1 MDRARRPRRTPVAA
15 RRPSSADVLEPRT
28 LLATFVVTT
37 LADAGTGSLR
47 EAIELAN
54 LSTTADVVQFNVPS
68 SDLYQTVRPQSPL
81 PQVVA
86 PLTIDGTTQPGYTGS
101 PVVELDGTDAGL
113 GTNGLVIAAPQCVV
127 RGLAINRFAG
137 HGVLVAGPRPASPGV
152 PSTPGGTGARLESNY
167 IGTDVTGNV
176 DRGNGGAGVAINAS
190 GVVLG
195 RGTSSGTNPLRNVI
209 SGNGFAGVWVN
220 NAGTPALSGISLTD
234 NFIGTN
240 AGGNRAI
247 GNDREGVLIEGTVVS
262 MSVGTQLPVGQ
273 LHNVIS
279 GNAGSGVRVA
289 TTGSGTV
296 IIVGNLIGTTASGS
310 APLGNGRSPLL
321 PYRDGVTFSGAVL
334 QLGVG
339 AADVAGRN
347 VISAN
352 AGAGVAISAAIDA
365 GVFGNYIG
373 TDAAGAA
380 DLGNG
385 RDGVLVSGQ
394 SLASVVGNVV
404 SGNGGDG
411 VHLVATTRDIRINGN
426 LIGVTAV
433 GTPAGGASALGND
446 GDGVHLDNATA
457 VVTVGGTT
465 FPATG
470 SNVISGNGG
479 HGVFT
484 ESSASAATP
493 HQIVGNFIGT
503 DRNAALAI
511 GNAGSGI
518 YLTTTGVTV
527 GGAATTARNLIC
539 ANGGDG
545 VTIVGPTTVPSPLQ
559 GNLIQGN
566 LIGVGQDIR
575 GTVNMNTDTGLG
587 NRGNGV
593 AIYYSP
599 NNRVGGTGVPGNRIA
614 FNGGSGVLVQGALI
628 PSGPAGGPAAEGNLI
643 NGNGIYGNGGLGIDL
658 ALAGEGVTPNDPLD
672 ADTGPNRLQNHPVI
686 TAAFTTSTT
695 GSGTVQVRYT
705 LHSLP
710 STSSRV
716 EFFASVAPDPSGR
729 GEGQVFIGT
738 TVVTTDAGGNG
749 SGQFSGSYTLPV
761 PARTPS
767 SPPIFPFIT
776 ATATEATRNT
786 SEFSPAVRATQTP
799 LPPGGFP
806 QGTAAVAGRHVFYS
820 NSAFDRAGGD
830 DAAIAPDKRAL
841 LPGEAASFANVTSY
855 DRGINGVMVDIQG
868 LPEGVVLTPGE
879 FGARAAYSAA
889 GGSFGPAP
897 QPYAVTVRRGA
908 GVNGSDRVTLY
919 WSDNLPTVDGV
930 APAVLNG
937 WLEVTVL
944 ANAVTGLA
952 APDVFRFGNLVGET
966 GYPVAAAAGFRVD
979 AFDLAR
985 TRAASPWDPPM
996 WIGSPFDYDR
1006 DGDVDGGDVAIVRSN
1021 IGRRLEPFAD
1031 GPVVTAVTRRTP
1043 YRPAAAR
1050 PADELLA

>member
-1 MDRARRPRRTPVAA
+1 MDRAHSWRRTTRAA
-15 RRPSSADVLEPRT
+15 RRPSTAAADRLESRT

-37 LADAGTGSLR
+37 VGDAGPGSLR

-54 LSTTADVVQFNVPS
+54 LSTTADVVQFNIPS
-68 SDLYQTVRPQSPL
+68 SDLYQTIRPQAPL

-86 PLTIDGTTQPGYTGS
+86 PLTIDGTIQPGYAGS

-152 PSTPGGTGARLESNY
+152 PATPGGTGARLELNY
-167 IGTDVTGNV
+167 IGTDVTGNF

-195 RGTSSGTNPLRNVI
+195 RGTTTNTNPLRNVI

-220 NAGTPALSGISLTD
+220 NAAGPALSGISLTD

-240 AGGNRAI
+240 AGGNRAV
-247 GNDREGVLIEGTVVS
+247 GNDREGVLIEGQVS
-262 MSVGTQLPVGQ
+262 SITIGAQLPVGQ

-289 TTGSGTV
+289 ATGPGTV
-296 IIVGNLIGTTASGS
+296 TILGNRIGTDATGS
-310 APLGNGRSPLL
+310 APLGNGRSILL
-321 PYRDGVTFSGAVL
+321 PYRDGVTFSGNIL
-334 QLGVG
+334 RLGVSG
-339 AADVAGRN
+339 NDVAGRN

-352 AGAGVAISAAIDA
+352 GGAGVAISAATDA
-365 GVFGNYIG
+365 QLLGNFIG
-373 TDAAGAA
+373 TNATGLA
-380 DLGNG
+380 DLGNA
-385 RDGVLVSGQ
+385 RDGVLVSGLSITQ
-394 SLASVVGNVV
+394 VAGNVV
-404 SGNGGDG
+404 SGNAGDG
-411 VHLVATTRDIRINGN
+411 VHVLATTRDVRIGGN
-426 LIGVTAV
+426 LIGVNID
-433 GTPAGGASALGND
+433 GTSALGND
-446 GDGVHLDNATA
+446 GHGVHLENTTA

-465 FPATG
+465 VLPPSAAG
-470 SNVISGNGG
+470 NVISGNGG

-484 ESSASAATP
+484 ESTAISAVP

-511 GNAGSGI
+511 GNAGSGV

-527 GGAATTARNLIC
+527 GGASTTARNVIC

-545 VTIVGPTTVPSPLQ
+545 ITLVGPVVPSPTP
-559 GNLIQGN
+559 GSTIQGN
-566 LIGVGQDIR
+566 LIGVGQDVR

-599 NNRVGGTGVPGNRIA
+599 HNRVGTASPSGGNRIA
-614 FNGGSGVLVQGALI
+614 FNGGNGVLVQGAMV
-628 PSGPAGGPAAEGNLI
+628 PPTAG
-643 NGNGIYGNGGLGIDL
+643 NGTSADLNVISSNGIYANGRLGIDL

-695 GSGTVQVRYT
+695 GSGTVQVRFT

-710 STSSRV
+710 SFTFRV

-729 GEGQVFIGT
+729 GEGQVFIGAT
-738 TVVTTDAGGNG
+738 NVTTDAGGNG

-761 PARTPS
+761 PARSPT

-776 ATATEATRNT
+776 ATATEGSLNT

-806 QGTAAVAGRHVFYS
+806 QGAATVVGRHVFYN

-830 DAAIAPDKRAL
+830 DAAVAIDKRAL
-841 LPGEAASFANVTSY
+841 LPGETPSFDNVISY
-855 DRGINGVMVDIQG
+855 DRGINGVMVDIAD
-868 LPEGVVLTPGE
+868 LPEGVVPTPDE
-879 FGARAAYSAA
+879 FEARAAYSAA
-889 GGSFGPAP
+889 GGDFAPAP
-897 QPYAVTVRRGA
+897 KPYAVTVRRGA
-908 GVNGSDRVTLY
+908 GANGSDRVTLY

-937 WLEVTVL
+937 WLEVRVL

-952 APDVFRFGNLVGET
+952 APDVFVFGNLVGET
-966 GYPVAAAAGFRVD
+966 GNPTAAGAFRVD
-979 AFDLAR
+979 TIDTVR

-996 WIGSPFDYDR
+996 MITSRFDHDR
-1006 DGDVDGGDVAIVRSN
+1006 DGDVDGTDVAIVRSN
-1021 IGRRLEPFAD
+1021 FSRRLDPFSE
-1031 GPVVTAVTRRTP
+1031 GPVVSASARRAG
-1043 YRPAAAR
+1043 YRPPVGR
-1050 PADELLA
+1050 LADELLA